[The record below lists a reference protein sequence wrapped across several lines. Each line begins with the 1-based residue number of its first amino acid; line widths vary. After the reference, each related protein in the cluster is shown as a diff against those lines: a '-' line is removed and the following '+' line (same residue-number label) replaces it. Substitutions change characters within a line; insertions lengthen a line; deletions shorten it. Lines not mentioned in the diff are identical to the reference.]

1 MRKIW
6 IWPQA
11 ESVVWCCSV
20 GFVCWEVDDGAHHL
34 WNRFDSMAGTGS
46 TRDSI
51 ALEEVIRNT
60 QREREH
66 SVSLQN
72 AIGFGGV
79 MFFRT

>member
-1 MRKIW
+1 MDMASGRERCVVLLGW
-6 IWPQA
+6 ICVLG
-11 ESVVWCCSV
+11 SGC
-20 GFVCWEVDDGAHHL
+20 DGAHHL

-46 TRDSI
+46 TRDSS

-72 AIGFGGV
+72 AIVFGGV